1 MSQNKLK
8 TILFDLDGTLVD
20 TAPEMYMALNIL
32 LDEEK
37 IDKKPFKVIRPQ
49 ISNGVKGIFS
59 IALNGMPDTDNRM
72 FSEER
77 IMHYFN
83 FFVTCV
89 MSSLCYTQKDRRHE
103 TYYLYPIEGATKID
117 LKSRYDPILR

>member
-1 MSQNKLK
+1 MSQDKLK

-32 LDEEK
+32 LDEEN

-59 IALNGMPDTDNRM
+59 IALNDIPDTNNRM
-72 FSEER
+72 
-77 IMHYFN
+77 
-83 FFVTCV
+83 
-89 MSSLCYTQKDRRHE
+89 L
-103 TYYLYPIEGATKID
+103 KI
-117 LKSRYDPILR
+117 